1 MKVNL
6 LPVLLLSFSGCACQ
20 GSQPEDK
27 VKPIITSIEQSENTL
42 AGFINQLESDIISV
56 EKKKIILCEDYPRE
70 FETNFLSNMLKLE
83 SSEYTKESLLKDL
96 NLNLSYYKHLK
107 NIQC

>member
-6 LPVLLLSFSGCACQ
+6 LHVLLISFSVCTYQ
-20 GSQPEDK
+20 RSQHEDK

-42 AGFINQLESDIISV
+42 AGYINQLESDIISV
-56 EKKKIILCEDYPRE
+56 ETKKIILCEDYPRE